1 MDEFIDKNEYKYD
14 IFISYSSTDKGFV
27 RQVVTVLKNNGYRVW
42 RDEDILFKYCGDRYA
57 PRVESGIDESGVVL
71 YIHSNSSVRKPFVQ
85 SRELPHAL
93 KKGKKILLYPHKGI
107 KSVPKNP
114 KMQGIQRIAILENP
128 ETGKKD
134 ELFSILSAVQR
145 CFGDLTS
152 SGRYVKLETC
162 SEIWSPEQ
170 ISARLTDVK
179 FILPIPESR
188 REELKS
194 MGFYSEAS
202 DDTRMLERLR
212 RFLLEYD
219 GQMEADALIEKTACE
234 VADYVLERLKNH
246 ATMFNGPMVGVSGI
260 TAQRSQDGIETHSL
274 TMEMYRSDYFTF
286 KVMSKIY
293 GNLIA
298 SLGDRANPFDIRTI
312 EDIPYYAP
320 FLCSLGMGGFL
331 LQKEELKE
339 SALWIKRSS
348 GCEAG
353 NLYHFSYDETV
364 AIKDLNED
372 GKTVN
377 LYGTMYRG
385 IKEELGL
392 SGDELMR
399 EGGIFEIGVILT
411 SSRIELELLSFQV
424 LHPSAYSRFPE
435 LLEAADDSKLEV
447 GEQFFLQLGDYRREL
462 TGRFPTPEALALIQ
476 RLEVRYKEEM
486 LLRQKRNT
494 LLVQISP
501 LTEMGKD
508 VKTDDFVIVGDRCRI
523 GRECKIHHF
532 VHIDDDVVIGNR
544 VKIQNN
550 VMIPHGVTLEDGV
563 FVGPSVVFTND
574 KNPRSVTPD
583 GLLKSGDDWTMTP
596 TLVKEGASLGGGA
609 VIVCGVTIG
618 KWAMVGAGALVTKD
632 VPDYAL
638 VTGCPAKVVGR
649 VNEKGEIVA
658 REKL

>member
-1 MDEFIDKNEYKYD
+1 MDEFINKNEYKYD
-14 IFISYSSTDKGFV
+14 IFISYSSTDRPFV
-27 RQVVTVLKNNGYRVW
+27 QQVVHTLKDSGYRVW
-42 RDEDILFKYCGDRYA
+42 RDEDILFKYSGDRYNV
-57 PRVESGIDESGVVL
+57 RIESGIDESAVVL
-71 YIHSNSSVRKPFVQ
+71 YIHSNSSVRKTFVQ
-85 SRELPHAL
+85 DKELPYAL
-93 KKGKKILLYPHKGI
+93 KKGKKILLYPYNGI
-107 KSVPKNP
+107 KSRPKNQ
-114 KMQGIQRIAILENP
+114 KLWGIQYIAVAENP

-134 ELFSILSAVQR
+134 ERFSILSAVQR
-145 CFGDLTS
+145 CFGDLTP

-162 SEIWSPEQ
+162 SEILSPEQ
-170 ISARLTDVK
+170 ISAQLTDMK
-179 FILPIPESR
+179 FILSIPESR

-194 MGFYSEAS
+194 LGFYSEMS
-202 DDTRMLERLR
+202 DDTRMLDKLRCFLQKFDGER
-212 RFLLEYD
+212 D
-219 GQMEADALIEKTACE
+219 ADALIEETACE
-234 VADYVLERLKNH
+234 VADYVLGRLRSH
-246 ATMFNGPMVGVSGI
+246 ATMFNGPMVGVSEI
-260 TAQRSQDGIETHSL
+260 TAQRSPDGIETHSL
-274 TMEMYRSDYFTF
+274 MLKMYRSDYFTF

-298 SLGDRANPFDIRTI
+298 SLGDKGDPFDIRTI

-331 LQKEELKE
+331 LRKEGLKE

-348 GCEAG
+348 GCEAA

-364 AIKDLNED
+364 AIKDLEED

-392 SGDELMR
+392 GRNELVSD
-399 EGGIFEIGVILT
+399 GGIFEIGVILT

-435 LLEAADDSKLEV
+435 LLEAADDAKLEV
-447 GEQFFLQLGDYRREL
+447 GEQFFLQLGDHRREL
-462 TGRFPTPEALALIQ
+462 AGRFPTPEALALIQ
-476 RLEVRYKEEM
+476 RLEVRYKDEL
-486 LLRQKRNT
+486 LLRQKRNA

-501 LTEMGKD
+501 LAEMGRD
-508 VKTDDFVIVGDRCRI
+508 VKTDDFVILGDRCRI
-523 GRECKIHHF
+523 GVECKIHHF
-532 VHIDDDVVIGNR
+532 VHIDEDVVIGNR

-574 KNPRSVTPD
+574 KSPRSVTPE
-583 GLLKSGDDWTMTP
+583 GQLKSGDDWTMTP

-618 KWAMVGAGALVTKD
+618 RWAMVGAGAVVTKD

-638 VTGCPAKVVGR
+638 VVGCPAKVVGR
-649 VNEKGEIVA
+649 VNEKGEVIE
-658 REKL
+658 RY

>member
-1 MDEFIDKNEYKYD
+1 MDGFINKNEYKYD
-14 IFISYSSTDKGFV
+14 IFISYSSTDRSFV
-27 RQVVTVLKNNGYRVW
+27 QLVVRTLKDSGYRVW
-42 RDEDILFKYCGDRYA
+42 RDEDILFKYSGDKYNDRI
-57 PRVESGIDESGVVL
+57 ETGIDESAVVL
-71 YIHSNSSVRKPFVQ
+71 YVHSNSSVRKTFVQ
-85 SRELPHAL
+85 DRELPYAL
-93 KKGKKILLYPHKGI
+93 KKKKKILLYPHEGI
-107 KSVPKNP
+107 KSRPKD
-114 KMQGIQRIAILENP
+114 KRLWSVQYIGMQENP
-128 ETGKKD
+128 ETRKKD

-145 CFGDLTS
+145 CFGDLTP

-194 MGFYSEAS
+194 MGFFSEMS
-202 DDTRMLERLR
+202 DDVRMLEKLR
-212 RFLLEYD
+212 CFLRNLD
-219 GQMEADALIEKTACE
+219 GGIDADQLIEKTACE
-234 VADYVLERLKNH
+234 VADYVLGRLRSN
-246 ATMFNGPMVGVSGI
+246 AIMFNGPMVGVLDI
-260 TAQRSQDGIETHSL
+260 AAQRSPDGIETHSL
-274 TMEMYRSDYFTF
+274 TMKMYRSDYFTF

-293 GNLIA
+293 EKLMD
-298 SLGDRANPFDIRTI
+298 SLGDKGNPFDIRII

-331 LQKEELKE
+331 LRKEELKE

-348 GCEAG
+348 GCEAA

-364 AIKDLNED
+364 AVKDLKED
-372 GKTVN
+372 GQTVD

-392 SGDELMR
+392 GRSELLSD
-399 EGGIFEIGVILT
+399 GGIFEIGVILT

-424 LHPSAYSRFPE
+424 LHPLAYSRFPE
-435 LLEAADDSKLEV
+435 LLEAADDAKLEV
-447 GEQFFLQLGDYRREL
+447 GEQFFLPLGDYRREL
-462 TGRFPTPEALALIQ
+462 AGRFPTPEALALIQ
-476 RLEVRYKEEM
+476 RMEVRYKDEM
-486 LLRQKRNT
+486 LLRQKRKT

-501 LTEMGKD
+501 LAEIGKD
-508 VKTDDFVIVGDRCRI
+508 VKIDDFVIVGERCRI
-523 GRECKIHHF
+523 GEECKIHYF
-532 VHIDDDVVIGNR
+532 SHIDDDVLIGNR

-550 VMIPHGVTLEDGV
+550 VMVPHGVTLGDGV

-574 KNPRSVTPD
+574 KNPRSVTAD
-583 GLLKSGDDWTMTP
+583 GRLKSGDDWTMTP

-638 VTGCPAKVVGR
+638 VVGCPARVVGR

-658 REKL
+658 REE

>member
-1 MDEFIDKNEYKYD
+1 MDEFISKNEYKYD
-14 IFISYSSTDKGFV
+14 IFISYSSTDRPFV
-27 RQVVTVLKNNGYRVW
+27 QQVVHTLKDSGYRVW
-42 RDEDILFKYCGDRYA
+42 RDEDILFKYSGDRYNV
-57 PRVESGIDESGVVL
+57 RIESGIDESAVVL
-71 YIHSNSSVRKPFVQ
+71 YIHSNSSVRKTFVQ
-85 SRELPHAL
+85 DKELPYAL
-93 KKGKKILLYPHKGI
+93 KKGKKILLYPYNGI
-107 KSVPKNP
+107 KSRPKNH
-114 KMQGIQRIAILENP
+114 KLWGIQYIAIAENP

-134 ELFSILSAVQR
+134 EQFSILSAVQR
-145 CFGDLTS
+145 CFGDLTP

-162 SEIWSPEQ
+162 SEILSPEQ
-170 ISARLTDVK
+170 ISAQLTDMK

-194 MGFYSEAS
+194 LGFYSEMS
-202 DDTRMLERLR
+202 NDTRMLDQLCC
-212 RFLLEYD
+212 FLQKFD
-219 GQMEADALIEKTACE
+219 GETDADALIEETACE
-234 VADYVLERLKNH
+234 VADYVLKRLKNH
-246 ATMFNGPMVGVSGI
+246 ATMFNGPMVGVSEI
-260 TAQRSQDGIETHSL
+260 TAQRSPDGIETHSL
-274 TMEMYRSDYFTF
+274 MMKMYRSDYFTF

-298 SLGDRANPFDIRTI
+298 SLGDKGNPFDIRTI

-331 LQKEELKE
+331 LRKEGLKE

-348 GCEAG
+348 GCEAA

-364 AIKDLNED
+364 AIKDLEED

-392 SGDELMR
+392 GRNELVSD
-399 EGGIFEIGVILT
+399 GGIFEIGVILT

-435 LLEAADDSKLEV
+435 LLEAADDAKLEV
-447 GEQFFLQLGDYRREL
+447 GEQFFLQLGDHRREL
-462 TGRFPTPEALALIQ
+462 AGRFPTPEALALIQ
-476 RLEVRYKEEM
+476 RLEVRYKDEL
-486 LLRQKRNT
+486 LLRQKRNS

-501 LTEMGKD
+501 LAEMGRD

-523 GRECKIHHF
+523 GVECKIHHF
-532 VHIDDDVVIGNR
+532 VHIDEDVVIGNR

-574 KNPRSVTPD
+574 KSPRSVTPE
-583 GLLKSGDDWTMTP
+583 GQLKSGDDWTMTP
-596 TLVKEGASLGGGA
+596 TQVKEGASLGGGA

-618 KWAMVGAGALVTKD
+618 RWAMVGAGAVVTKD

-638 VTGCPAKVVGR
+638 VVGCPAKVVGR
-649 VNEKGEIVA
+649 VNEKGEVIE
-658 REKL
+658 RY

>member
-1 MDEFIDKNEYKYD
+1 MDEFINKNEYKYD
-14 IFISYSSTDKGFV
+14 IFISYSSTDRPFV
-27 RQVVTVLKNNGYRVW
+27 QQVVHTLKDSGYRVW
-42 RDEDILFKYCGDRYA
+42 RDEDILFKYSGDRYNV
-57 PRVESGIDESGVVL
+57 RIESGIDESAVVL
-71 YIHSNSSVRKPFVQ
+71 YIHSNSSVRKTFVQ
-85 SRELPHAL
+85 DKELPYAL
-93 KKGKKILLYPHKGI
+93 KKGKKILLYPYNGI
-107 KSVPKNP
+107 KSRPKNQ
-114 KMQGIQRIAILENP
+114 KLWGIQYIAVAENP

-134 ELFSILSAVQR
+134 ERFSILSAVQR
-145 CFGDLTS
+145 CFGDLTP

-162 SEIWSPEQ
+162 SEILSPEQ
-170 ISARLTDVK
+170 ISAQLTDMK
-179 FILPIPESR
+179 FILSIPESR

-194 MGFYSEAS
+194 LGFYSEMS
-202 DDTRMLERLR
+202 DDTRMLDKLRCFLQKFDGER
-212 RFLLEYD
+212 D
-219 GQMEADALIEKTACE
+219 ADALIEETACE
-234 VADYVLERLKNH
+234 VADYVLGRLRSH
-246 ATMFNGPMVGVSGI
+246 ATMFNGPMVGVSEI
-260 TAQRSQDGIETHSL
+260 TAQRSPDGIETHSL
-274 TMEMYRSDYFTF
+274 MLKMYRSDYFTF

-298 SLGDRANPFDIRTI
+298 SLGDKGDPFDIRTI

-331 LQKEELKE
+331 LRKEGLKE

-348 GCEAG
+348 GCEAA

-364 AIKDLNED
+364 AIKDLEED

-392 SGDELMR
+392 GRNELVSD
-399 EGGIFEIGVILT
+399 GGIFEIGVILT

-435 LLEAADDSKLEV
+435 LLEAADDAKLEV
-447 GEQFFLQLGDYRREL
+447 GEQFFLQLGDHRREL
-462 TGRFPTPEALALIQ
+462 AGRFPTPEALALIQ
-476 RLEVRYKEEM
+476 RLEVRYKDEL
-486 LLRQKRNT
+486 LLRQKRNS

-501 LTEMGKD
+501 LAEMGRD

-523 GRECKIHHF
+523 GVECKIHHF
-532 VHIDDDVVIGNR
+532 VHIDEDVVIGNR

-550 VMIPHGVTLEDGV
+550 VMIPHGVALEDGV

-574 KNPRSVTPD
+574 KSPRSVTPE
-583 GLLKSGDDWTMTP
+583 GQLKSGDDWTMTP

-618 KWAMVGAGALVTKD
+618 RWAMVGAGAVVTKD

-638 VTGCPAKVVGR
+638 VVGCPAKVVGR
-649 VNEKGEIVA
+649 VNEKGEVIE
-658 REKL
+658 RY

>member
-1 MDEFIDKNEYKYD
+1 MDEFINKNEYKYD
-14 IFISYSSTDKGFV
+14 IFISYSSTDRLFV
-27 RQVVTVLKNNGYRVW
+27 QQVVHTLKDSGYRVW
-42 RDEDILFKYCGDRYA
+42 RDEDILFKYSGDRYNV
-57 PRVESGIDESGVVL
+57 RIESGIDESAVVL
-71 YIHSNSSVRKPFVQ
+71 YIHSNSSVRKTFVQ
-85 SRELPHAL
+85 DKELPYAL
-93 KKGKKILLYPHKGI
+93 EKRKKILLYPYNGI
-107 KSVPKNP
+107 KSKPKN
-114 KMQGIQRIAILENP
+114 KMLRGIQYIAIVENP
-128 ETGKKD
+128 ETGKRD
-134 ELFSILSAVQR
+134 EQFSILSAVQR
-145 CFGDLTS
+145 CFGDLTP

-170 ISARLTDVK
+170 INARLTDAK
-179 FILPIPESR
+179 FILPVPESR

-194 MGFYSEAS
+194 LGFYSEMS
-202 DDTRMLERLR
+202 DDTRMLDKLR
-212 RFLLEYD
+212 YFLQKSDEGKD
-219 GQMEADALIEKTACE
+219 ADALIEETSCE
-234 VADYVLERLKNH
+234 VADYVLGRLKSH
-246 ATMFNGPMVGVSGI
+246 ATMFNGPMVGVSEI
-260 TAQRSQDGIETHSL
+260 TAQRSPDGIETHSL
-274 TMEMYRSDYFTF
+274 TMKMYRSDYFTF

-298 SLGDRANPFDIRTI
+298 SSGDKWNPFDIRTI

-331 LQKEELKE
+331 LRKEGLKE

-348 GCEAG
+348 GCEAA

-364 AIKDLNED
+364 AIKDLEED

-392 SGDELMR
+392 GRNELVND
-399 EGGIFEIGVILT
+399 GGIFEIGVILT

-435 LLEAADDSKLEV
+435 LLEAADDAKLEV

-462 TGRFPTPEALALIQ
+462 AGRFPTPEALALIQ
-476 RLEVRYKEEM
+476 RLEVRYKDEM
-486 LLRQKRNT
+486 LLRQKRNS

-501 LTEMGKD
+501 LAEIGKD
-508 VKTDDFVIVGDRCRI
+508 VKTDNFVILGDRCRV
-523 GRECKIHHF
+523 GEGCKIHHF
-532 VHIDDDVVIGNR
+532 VHIDEDVVIGNR

-574 KNPRSVTPD
+574 KNPRSVAPD
-583 GLLKSGDDWTMTP
+583 GRLKSGDDWTMTP

-618 KWAMVGAGALVTKD
+618 RWAMIGAGAVVTKD

-638 VTGCPAKVVGR
+638 VAGCPAKVIGK
-649 VNEKGEIVA
+649 VNEKGEVIE
-658 REKL
+658 RY

>member
-1 MDEFIDKNEYKYD
+1 MDEFINKNEYKYD
-14 IFISYSSTDKGFV
+14 IFISYSSTDRPFV
-27 RQVVTVLKNNGYRVW
+27 QQVVHTLKDSGYRVW
-42 RDEDILFKYCGDRYA
+42 RDEDILFKYSGDRYNV
-57 PRVESGIDESGVVL
+57 RIESGIDESAVVL
-71 YIHSNSSVRKPFVQ
+71 YIHSNSSVRKTFVQ
-85 SRELPHAL
+85 DKELPYAL
-93 KKGKKILLYPHKGI
+93 KKGKKILLYPYNGI
-107 KSVPKNP
+107 KSRPKNQ
-114 KMQGIQRIAILENP
+114 KLWGIQYIAVAENP

-134 ELFSILSAVQR
+134 ERFSILSAVQR
-145 CFGDLTS
+145 CFGDLTP

-162 SEIWSPEQ
+162 SEILSPEQ
-170 ISARLTDVK
+170 ISAQLTDMK
-179 FILPIPESR
+179 FILSIPESR

-194 MGFYSEAS
+194 LGFYSEMS
-202 DDTRMLERLR
+202 DDTRMLDKLRCFLQKFDGER
-212 RFLLEYD
+212 D
-219 GQMEADALIEKTACE
+219 ADALIEETACE
-234 VADYVLERLKNH
+234 VADYVLGRLRSH
-246 ATMFNGPMVGVSGI
+246 ATMFNGPMVGVSEI
-260 TAQRSQDGIETHSL
+260 TAQRSPDGIETHSL
-274 TMEMYRSDYFTF
+274 TLKMYRSDYFTF

-293 GNLIA
+293 GNLIT
-298 SLGDRANPFDIRTI
+298 SLGDKGDPFDIRTI

-331 LQKEELKE
+331 LRKEGLKE

-348 GCEAG
+348 GCEAA

-364 AIKDLNED
+364 AIKDLEED

-392 SGDELMR
+392 GRNELMPD
-399 EGGIFEIGVILT
+399 GGIFEIGVILT

-435 LLEAADDSKLEV
+435 LLEAADDAKLEV
-447 GEQFFLQLGDYRREL
+447 GKHFFLQLGDHRREL
-462 TGRFPTPEALALIQ
+462 AGRFPTPEALALIQ
-476 RLEVRYKEEM
+476 RLEVRYKDEL
-486 LLRQKRNT
+486 LLRQKRNA

-501 LTEMGKD
+501 LAEMGRD
-508 VKTDDFVIVGDRCRI
+508 VKTDDFVILGDRCRI
-523 GRECKIHHF
+523 GVECKIHHF
-532 VHIDDDVVIGNR
+532 VHIDEDVVIGNR

-574 KNPRSVTPD
+574 KSPRSVTPE
-583 GLLKSGDDWTMTP
+583 GQLKSGDDWTMTP

-618 KWAMVGAGALVTKD
+618 RWAMVGAGAVVTKD

-638 VTGCPAKVVGR
+638 VVGCPAKVVGR
-649 VNEKGEIVA
+649 VNEKGEVVE
-658 REKL
+658 RY

>member
-1 MDEFIDKNEYKYD
+1 MDEFLDKNGYKYD
-14 IFISYSSTDKGFV
+14 IFISYSSTDRPFV
-27 RQVVTVLKNNGYRVW
+27 QQVVHTLKNSGYRVW
-42 RDEDILFKYCGDRYA
+42 RDEDILFKYSGDRYN
-57 PRVESGIDESGVVL
+57 PRIESGIDESAVVL
-71 YIHSNSSVRKPFVQ
+71 YIHSKSSVRKTFVQ
-85 SRELPHAL
+85 DRELPYAL
-93 KKGKKILLYPHKGI
+93 KKEKKILLYPHEGI
-107 KSVPKNP
+107 KSKPKE
-114 KMQGIQRIAILENP
+114 KKLWGFQRIAMLENP

-134 ELFSILSAVQR
+134 EQFSILSAVQR
-145 CFGDLTS
+145 CFGDLTP

-162 SEIWSPEQ
+162 SEIWSLGQ

-188 REELKS
+188 REKLKS
-194 MGFYSEAS
+194 FGFYSEAS
-202 DDTRMLERLR
+202 ENTWMLEKLC
-212 RFLLEYD
+212 RFLLEFD
-219 GQMEADALIEKTACE
+219 GETEPNGLIEKTACE
-234 VADYVLERLKNH
+234 VADYVLERLESH
-246 ATMFNGPMVGVSGI
+246 ATMFNGPMVGVSNI
-260 TAQRSQDGIETHSL
+260 TAQRSGDGIETHSL
-274 TMEMYRSDYFTF
+274 KLEMYRSDYFTF
-286 KVMSKIY
+286 KVVSKLY
-293 GNLIA
+293 ENMVA
-298 SLGDRANPFDIRTI
+298 SLGDKDNPFDIRTI

-331 LQKEELKE
+331 LRKEELKE

-348 GCEAG
+348 GCEAA

-364 AIKDLNED
+364 AIKDLEED
-372 GKTVN
+372 GRTVN

-392 SGDELMR
+392 SGDELMH

-462 TGRFPTPEALALIQ
+462 AGRFPTPEALALIQ
-476 RLEVRYKEEM
+476 RLEVRYKDEM
-486 LLRQKRNT
+486 LLKQKRNT

-501 LTEMGKD
+501 LTEIGKD
-508 VKTDDFVIVGDRCRI
+508 VKTDDFVVVGDRCRI

-532 VHIDDDVVIGNR
+532 VHIDEDVVIGNR

-574 KNPRSVTPD
+574 KNPRSITPD
-583 GLLKSGDDWTMTP
+583 GQLKSGDDWTMTP
-596 TLVKEGASLGGGA
+596 TVIKEGASLGGGA

-618 KWAMVGAGALVTKD
+618 RWAMVGAGAVVTKD

-638 VTGCPAKVVGR
+638 VTGCPAKVIGK
-649 VNEKGEIVA
+649 VNEKGEVVE
-658 REKL
+658 RY